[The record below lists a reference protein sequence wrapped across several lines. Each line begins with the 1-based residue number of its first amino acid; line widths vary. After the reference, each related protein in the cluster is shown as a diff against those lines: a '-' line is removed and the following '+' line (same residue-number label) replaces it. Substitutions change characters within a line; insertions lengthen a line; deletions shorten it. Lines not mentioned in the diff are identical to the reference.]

1 MDKMTMAHEYVV
13 SRLSNPK
20 VTWSADNLNIIINH
34 SWQYADAMQ
43 AEADK
48 RVAKGVPD
56 AISQY
61 VNNYAQ
67 AYMNCDIQ
75 VVDAEGGFRVTTRQK
90 ELDASD
96 WRDSLRKRPEGK

>member
-1 MDKMTMAHEYVV
+1 MKTKMDYAHEYAMRNSIHEDKFNTIKGFV
-13 SRLSNPK
+13 K
-20 VTWSADNLNIIINH
+20 QAWE
-34 SWQYADAMQ
+34 YADAMQ

-96 WRDSLRKRPEGK
+96 WQDSPRKRPEGK